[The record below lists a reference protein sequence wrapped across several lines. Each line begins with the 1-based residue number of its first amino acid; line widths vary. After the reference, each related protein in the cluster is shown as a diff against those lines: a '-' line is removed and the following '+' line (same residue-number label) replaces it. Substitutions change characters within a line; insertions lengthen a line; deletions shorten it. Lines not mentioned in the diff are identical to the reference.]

1 MVEHDFAPR
10 ARMTVQVK
18 DMRNALAT
26 AAETGFQAPIT
37 ALLEQ
42 LYACGIEHGMADLDH
57 AGLFVELARRNGVP
71 FNPA

>member
-1 MVEHDFAPR
+1 
-10 ARMTVQVK
+10 MTVQVK